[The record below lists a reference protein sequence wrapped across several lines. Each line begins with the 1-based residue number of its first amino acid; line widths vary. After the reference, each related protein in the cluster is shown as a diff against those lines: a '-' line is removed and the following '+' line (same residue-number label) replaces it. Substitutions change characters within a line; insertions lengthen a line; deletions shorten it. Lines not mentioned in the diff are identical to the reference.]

1 MTQVKMVNR
10 GIVKMKNQVLTL
22 NQVRKEGLDALL
34 KALGPIGMIRFL
46 QQFETGKGNYT
57 IERDEWLG
65 DMTVKDVLEELER
78 NQDLE

>member
-1 MTQVKMVNR
+1 MANGGFVKME
-10 GIVKMKNQVLTL
+10 NQVLTL

-57 IERDEWLG
+57 IEREKWLG
-65 DMTVKDVLEELER
+65 DMKVKDILEELER
-78 NQDLE
+78 NQDFK